1 MFFVIISFVLYLVSP
16 GPNVLLAT
24 FCQEQGL
31 DSSTCAVFQTL
42 HAAWQAEQEYKNSHD
57 GDYLTLS
64 IFENQCL
71 SPSSFEKKLG
81 CQLPYSSIT
90 DSTYYITVA
99 QRTVDGDTRA
109 ESLLL
114 IGFFKRDHEHLPI
127 GNFCYNIT
135 QNSLHFE
142 YITLDTSYCLDYSL
156 PAENEQ

>member
-1 MFFVIISFVLYLVSP
+1 MIFAMLSCLLIQITPSP
-16 GPNVLLAT
+16 EAILAT
-24 FCQEQGL
+24 ACQQEGL
-31 DSSTCAVFQTL
+31 DTNVCAVFRTL
-42 HAAWQAEQEYKNSHD
+42 CAAWRAEQEYKNSHD

-64 IFENQCL
+64 IFQNQCL

-90 DSTYYITVA
+90 DSTYYITIA
-99 QRTVDGDTRA
+99 QRTVDGDTCA

-142 YITLDTSYCLDYSL
+142 YITPDTSYALAYSL
-156 PAENEQ
+156 PY